1 MITMEQAKRYGNI
14 HTEIMIDNG
23 LIHDK
28 EIREPL
34 FDYLEETYGKIRI
47 IEEKMMGAEHVFCEA
62 VPTYDFYYDTTVDEA
77 SWQRLKTALQERG
90 GKHLQLL
97 QEMSEWVG
105 NGFEDHKSFTMM
117 AN

>member
-34 FDYLEETYGKIRI
+34 FDYLESVSVFDIGHADGRRSAFNEIGR
-47 IEEKMMGAEHVFCEA
+47 AHV
-62 VPTYDFYYDTTVDEA
+62 
-77 SWQRLKTALQERG
+77 
-90 GKHLQLL
+90 
-97 QEMSEWVG
+97 
-105 NGFEDHKSFTMM
+105 
-117 AN
+117 